1 MVDEIMI
8 VRHLE
13 SIIQSRLGGKKAV
26 VILGPRQC
34 GKTTLLRQIEKKL
47 SQKTLWLNGDDPGIR
62 EMLANQGI
70 TMLKRMFS
78 GEEILIIDEAQR
90 IENIGILLKMII
102 DNMPETQVL
111 ATGSSAFELTD
122 KIKEP
127 LTGRKWEYNL
137 YPISFEEMCKHHGP
151 WEEFGLLENRM
162 IYGYYPEIVTSAAD
176 QREILAQLTDSYLYK
191 DILVLDS
198 IKKPSKIETLL
209 KALAFQVGNEVT
221 YHELSQIVQ
230 LDKETVEKYIYLLEQ
245 AFIIFRLTSFARN
258 LRNELKRSR
267 KIYFYDNGIRN
278 MLISNLTPLQNRQDT
293 GALWENF
300 LVSERIKYTH
310 YHRIY
315 ANHYFWRTHAQQEID
330 YIEERDGKL
339 YAFEFKWNPVKKT
352 RFPKSFLEAY
362 PDSVTQILTKDNFM
376 QFIVSEQ
383 TSFPISRIDP

>member
-1 MVDEIMI
+1 MI
-8 VRHLE
+8 VRNLE
-13 SIIQSRLGGKKAV
+13 SIIQSRLGSKKAV
-26 VILGPRQC
+26 VIMGPRQC

-62 EMLANQGI
+62 DMLANQGI
-70 TMLKRMFS
+70 GMLQRMFS

-90 IENIGILLKMII
+90 IENLGVLLKMII
-102 DNMPETQVL
+102 DNIPEVQVI

-137 YPISFEEMCKHHGP
+137 YPISFEEMCNHHGALQ
-151 WEEFGLLENRM
+151 EFGLLENRM
-162 IYGYYPEIVTSAAD
+162 VYGYYPEIVTSSAD
-176 QREILAQLTDSYLYK
+176 QRELLAQLTDSYLYK

-209 KALAFQVGNEVT
+209 KALAFQVGHEVT

-230 LDKETVEKYIYLLEQ
+230 LDKETIEKYISLLEQ
-245 AFIIFRLTSFARN
+245 AFIIFRLISFARN

-267 KIYFYDNGIRN
+267 KIYFHDNGIRN
-278 MLISNLTPLQNRQDT
+278 MLISNLTPLQTRQDT
-293 GALWENF
+293 GILWENF

-310 YHRIY
+310 YQRIY

-339 YAFEFKWNPVKKT
+339 YAFEFKWNPAKKT
-352 RFPKSFLEAY
+352 RFTKTFLQAY
-362 PDSVTQILTKDNFM
+362 PDSVTQVVNRDNFM
-376 QFIVSEQ
+376 EFIAYDHTMPKGSN
-383 TSFPISRIDP
+383 I

>member
-1 MVDEIMI
+1 
-8 VRHLE
+8 
-13 SIIQSRLGGKKAV
+13 
-26 VILGPRQC
+26 
-34 GKTTLLRQIEKKL
+34 
-47 SQKTLWLNGDDPGIR
+47 
-62 EMLANQGI
+62 
-70 TMLKRMFS
+70 
-78 GEEILIIDEAQR
+78 
-90 IENIGILLKMII
+90 
-102 DNMPETQVL
+102 
-111 ATGSSAFELTD
+111 
-122 KIKEP
+122 
-127 LTGRKWEYNL
+127 
-137 YPISFEEMCKHHGP
+137 
-151 WEEFGLLENRM
+151 
-162 IYGYYPEIVTSAAD
+162 
-176 QREILAQLTDSYLYK
+176 
-191 DILVLDS
+191 LVLDS